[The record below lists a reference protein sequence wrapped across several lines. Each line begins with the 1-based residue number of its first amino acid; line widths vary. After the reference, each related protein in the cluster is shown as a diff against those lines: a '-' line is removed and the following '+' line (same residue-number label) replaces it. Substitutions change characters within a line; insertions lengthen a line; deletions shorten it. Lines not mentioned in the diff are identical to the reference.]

1 MNKRLVSLAVSAAIL
16 ALLWRSVDPAAI
28 FAAARA
34 TSPQWF
40 WGAVGVTVPLT
51 LATAWRFAALSS
63 GVVGAGEA
71 LRLIL
76 AASTL
81 NMVLPSKMGDLAKAW
96 ILRRNGTMG
105 GGRALALVLLEKLL
119 DLWSLVAVGAIAL
132 AMTRPALPGGDASL
146 ALALLL
152 LWGGAAGLLLPMLA
166 GRRALAPLLMLTH
179 RFGKLHG
186 KLAGVVA
193 DWDDLIVWF
202 WQRPARALV
211 ILAGSLLLWA
221 GHMVQIWLFASAIGA
236 VPLSLT
242 MAFAVIAILAGLL
255 PFTFAGVGTR
265 DAAMVVLFAPWLGA
279 GGAALLGLCATLR
292 YLIPALAGLPFVN
305 AFWQA
310 TPKEVAA
317 PNH

>member
-1 MNKRLVSLAVSAAIL
+1 MKKRLISLMVSAVIL

-28 FAAARA
+28 WAAAQA
-34 TSPQWF
+34 TAPAWF
-40 WGAVGVTVPLT
+40 WGAVAFTIPLT

-63 GVVGAGEA
+63 GSVGAGEA
-71 LRLIL
+71 MRLIL

-96 ILRRNGTMG
+96 ILRRDGMMS
-105 GGRALALVLLEKLL
+105 GGRALALVVLEKLL
-119 DLWSLVAVGAIAL
+119 DLWSLVAVGALAL
-132 AMTRPALPGGDASL
+132 AVTRPALPGGEASL

-152 LWGGAAGLLLPMLA
+152 LWGGAIGLLLPMLA
-166 GRRALAPLLMLTH
+166 GRRALAPLLVLT
-179 RFGKLHG
+179 RPAGKLNA
-186 KLAGVVA
+186 KLAALVE
-193 DWDDLIVWF
+193 DWDALVGWF
-202 WQRPARALV
+202 WQSLPRALAM
-211 ILAGSLLLWA
+211 LAGSLLLWV

-236 VPLSLT
+236 VPLALT

-265 DAAMVVLFAPWLGA
+265 DAALVVLFAPYLDS

-292 YLIPALAGLPFVN
+292 YLIPALAGLPFVS

-310 TPKEVAA
+310 RPKNEASG
-317 PNH
+317 

>member
-1 MNKRLVSLAVSAAIL
+1 MKKRLISLGVSAVIL

-28 FAAARA
+28 LAAAQQTA
-34 TSPQWF
+34 PVWF
-40 WGAVGVTVPLT
+40 WAAVAFTIPLT

-63 GVVGAGEA
+63 GSVAAGES

-96 ILRRNGTMG
+96 ILRRDGTMS
-105 GGRALALVLLEKLL
+105 GGRALALVVLEKLL

-132 AMTRPALPGGDASL
+132 AVTRPALPGGEAGL
-146 ALALLL
+146 GLALLV
-152 LWGGAAGLLLPMLA
+152 LWGASVGLLLPMLA
-166 GRRALAPLLMLTH
+166 GRRALAPLLMVSKPL
-179 RFGKLHG
+179 GKLNT
-186 KLAGVVA
+186 KLTALVE
-193 DWDDLIVWF
+193 DWDALIGWF
-202 WQRPARALV
+202 WLNPARALSM
-211 ILAGSLLLWA
+211 LAGSLILWV
-221 GHMVQIWLFASAIGA
+221 GHMVQIWLFTSAIGD
-236 VPLSLT
+236 VPLALT

-265 DAAMVVLFAPWLGA
+265 DAALVVLFAPYLDA

-292 YLIPALAGLPFVN
+292 YLIPAIAGLPFVS

-310 TPKEVAA
+310 TPQE
-317 PNH
+317 PQPH

>member
-1 MNKRLVSLAVSAAIL
+1 MKKRLISLAVSAAIL

-28 FAAARA
+28 LAAAEQTA
-34 TSPQWF
+34 PGWF
-40 WGAVGVTVPLT
+40 WGAVGFTIPLT

-63 GVVGAGEA
+63 GSVGAGEA

-96 ILRRNGTMG
+96 ILRRNGTMS
-105 GGRALALVLLEKLL
+105 GGRALALGVLEKLL

-132 AMTRPALPGGDASL
+132 TITRPALPGGEASL
-146 ALALLL
+146 VLALLA
-152 LWGGAAGLLLPMLA
+152 LWGGAIGLLLPMLA
-166 GRRALAPLLMLTH
+166 GRRALAPLLLATQ

-186 KLAGVVA
+186 KLTGLLG
-193 DWDDLIVWF
+193 DWDDLIRWF
-202 WQRPARALV
+202 WANPARAIV
-211 ILAGSLLLWA
+211 MLAGSLLLWA

-236 VPLSLT
+236 VPVGLT

-265 DAAMVVLFAPWLGA
+265 DAALVVLFAPYLGA

-292 YLIPALAGLPFVN
+292 YLIPAIAGLPFVS

-310 TPKEVAA
+310 RPKHEAA
-317 PNH
+317 

>member
-1 MNKRLVSLAVSAAIL
+1 MKKRLVSLAVSAVIL

-28 FAAARA
+28 WAAAEQTA
-34 TSPQWF
+34 PAWF
-40 WGAVGVTVPLT
+40 WAAVAFTIPLT

-63 GVVGAGEA
+63 GSVGAGES

-96 ILRRNGTMG
+96 ILRRDGTMS
-105 GGRALALVLLEKLL
+105 GGRSLSLVVLEKLL

-132 AMTRPALPGGDASL
+132 AVTRPTLPGGEASL
-146 ALALLL
+146 ALALLV
-152 LWGGAAGLLLPMLA
+152 LWGGALGLLLPMLA
-166 GRRALAPLLMLTH
+166 GRRALAPLLLISKPV
-179 RFGKLHG
+179 GKLHA
-186 KLAGVVA
+186 KLTALVE
-193 DWDDLIVWF
+193 DWDALIGWF
-202 WQRPARALV
+202 WLSPARALAM
-211 ILAGSLLLWA
+211 LAGSLLLWV

-236 VPLSLT
+236 VPLGLT

-265 DAAMVVLFAPWLGA
+265 DAALVVLFAPYLDA

-292 YLIPALAGLPFVN
+292 YFIPALAGLPFVN

-310 TPKEVAA
+310 RPKDEVTA
-317 PNH
+317 

>member
-1 MNKRLVSLAVSAAIL
+1 MKKRLISLAVSAVIL

-28 FAAARA
+28 LAAAQQTA
-34 TSPQWF
+34 PVWF
-40 WGAVGVTVPLT
+40 WAAVALTIPLT

-63 GVVGAGEA
+63 GSVAAGEA

-96 ILRRNGTMG
+96 ILRRDGTMG
-105 GGRALALVLLEKLL
+105 GGRALALVVLEKLL

-132 AMTRPALPGGDASL
+132 AVTRPSLPGGEPSL
-146 ALALLL
+146 ALALLV
-152 LWGGAAGLLLPMLA
+152 LWGGAVGLLLPMLA
-166 GRRALAPLLMLTH
+166 GRRALAPLLVVSKPL
-179 RFGKLHG
+179 GKLHA
-186 KLAGVVA
+186 KLAALVA
-193 DWDDLIVWF
+193 DWDALIGWL
-202 WQRPARALV
+202 WQRPARALAM
-211 ILAGSLLLWA
+211 LTGSLLLWV
-221 GHMVQIWLFASAIGA
+221 GHMVQIWLFASAIGEA
-236 VPLSLT
+236 PLGLT

-265 DAAMVVLFAPWLGA
+265 DAAMVVLFAPYLGA

-292 YLIPALAGLPFVN
+292 YLIPAIAGLPFVG

-310 TPKEVAA
+310 RPKDEATG
-317 PNH
+317 